1 VNIWLVNP
9 FDALP
14 GEQLRSGRYAFFA
27 QMLMEA
33 GHEVTWWTSDFF
45 HFTKSY
51 RDPSTW
57 AEHLPAG
64 MAVHLAPAPPYYQN
78 VSARR
83 LYSHYTWSRNF
94 YRDASAAEVRPD
106 VIIASSPP
114 LSGADQAIRM
124 GNQLGAKVIVDV
136 QDLWP
141 EAFRLGFPGPAR
153 WAAQPLLW
161 PLTRL
166 ADANYRRADGLTA
179 ICQALLDRA
188 LAADPQ
194 KGLTRLIPLG
204 VDVQV
209 YERAVQAKEN
219 PWQKPNH
226 EFWVVYI
233 GTIGKTYDVGT
244 ILETAHTL
252 GEEQPSIKFI
262 VAGRGPL
269 LERSQDRARE
279 LGLSNLV
286 FVGHMALEDL
296 AQLLVQAD
304 VGLNAVAHGAVAG
317 IPNKFFD
324 YVAAG
329 LPVINSMGGELEV
342 LIREEDL
349 GLPYEAGRV
358 ESLRD
363 AILNLYE
370 APETRAA
377 MGARGRQLSRER
389 YDRRVAY
396 AAMLELVDKVAMSG

>member
-1 VNIWLVNP
+1 MNIWLVNP

-14 GEQLRSGRYAFFA
+14 GEQRRVGRYAFFA
-27 QMLMEA
+27 QMLAEA

-45 HFTKSY
+45 HFAKSY
-51 RDPSTW
+51 RDSTAW
-57 AEHLPAG
+57 AAYLPDG
-64 MAVHLAPAPPYYQN
+64 LTVRMAPASAYYRN
-78 VSARR
+78 VSVRR
-83 LYSHYTWSRNF
+83 LYSHYVWSRSF
-94 YRDASAAEVRPD
+94 YRAASTAEVQPK

-114 LSGADQAIRM
+114 LSGADQAIRLA
-124 GNQLGAKVIVDV
+124 NQFGARVIIDV

-141 EAFRLGFPGPAR
+141 EAFRLAFPASVR

-179 ICQALLDRA
+179 TCQALLDRA
-188 LAADPQ
+188 LAVDPH
-194 KGLTRLIPLG
+194 KGLTRVIPLG

-209 YERAVQAKEN
+209 YERAVQAKDN
-219 PWQKPNH
+219 PWQKPSH
-226 EFWVVYI
+226 EFWVVFI
-233 GTIGKTYDVGT
+233 GTIGTTYDVGT

-286 FVGHMALEDL
+286 FVEHMALEDL

-304 VGLNAVAHGAVAG
+304 VGLNAYAHGAVDG
-317 IPNKFFD
+317 MPNKFFD

-329 LPVINSMGGELEV
+329 LPVINSMGGELEF

-363 AILNLYE
+363 AILALYE
-370 APETRAA
+370 APERRSA
-377 MGARGRQLSRER
+377 MGARGRQLCRER

-396 AAMLELVDKVAMSG
+396 TAMLELLEEVI